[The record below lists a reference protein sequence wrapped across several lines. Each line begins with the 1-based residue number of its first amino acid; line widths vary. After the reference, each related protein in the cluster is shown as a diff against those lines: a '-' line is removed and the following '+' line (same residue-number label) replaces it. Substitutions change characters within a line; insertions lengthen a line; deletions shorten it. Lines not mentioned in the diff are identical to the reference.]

1 MPRPPHS
8 ALKTLDAVRQT
19 GYIHL
24 FLTGIKNALSGI
36 VIMAKLEL
44 TRQEIWTILCW
55 AGDEGDR
62 DKMPQFYTQEEASA
76 LRKLRTSYREEKA
89 KLRAKIEAVRERN
102 EADEENTSDPF

>member
-1 MPRPPHS
+1 
-8 ALKTLDAVRQT
+8 
-19 GYIHL
+19 
-24 FLTGIKNALSGI
+24 
-36 VIMAKLEL
+36 MAKLEL

-55 AGDEGDR
+55 AGDEGDS

-76 LRKLRTSYREEKA
+76 LRKLRTAYREEKA